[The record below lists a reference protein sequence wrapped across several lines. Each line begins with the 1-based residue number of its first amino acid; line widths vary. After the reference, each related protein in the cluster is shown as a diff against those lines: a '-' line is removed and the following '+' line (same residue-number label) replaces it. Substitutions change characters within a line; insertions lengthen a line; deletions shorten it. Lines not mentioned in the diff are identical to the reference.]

1 MSRQWKVAALL
12 AGLGLVAGGASAAAR
27 EPVVTASQIAFTSG
41 RGGNDGGSNPLATS
55 PRSSGVALAAT
66 SDWNLRLVLLEGGS
80 LCGGRRVFGCC
91 LLWLLLRSL

>member
-1 MSRQWKVAALL
+1 MLRAKIRKNERRRLIGS
-12 AGLGLVAGGASAAAR
+12 SAYA
-27 EPVVTASQIAFTSG
+27 TGG

-66 SDWNLRLVLLEGGS
+66 SDWNLRLVLLEGGR

-91 LLWLLLRSL
+91 LLWLLSRSL